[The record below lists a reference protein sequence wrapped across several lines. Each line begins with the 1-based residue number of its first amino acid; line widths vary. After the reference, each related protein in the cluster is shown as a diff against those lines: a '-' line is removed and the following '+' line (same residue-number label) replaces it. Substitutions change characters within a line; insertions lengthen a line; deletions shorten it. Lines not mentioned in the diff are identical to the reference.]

1 MEANDFLKLCGNIV
15 DRKGQNNIKI
25 FNIISK
31 GFELYDKHFEK
42 VLFSD
47 VIDKLLEKE
56 LDLFG
61 SQFKIYRSGRTDEE
75 YRKFL
80 KLSFLLRLGRVDFNF
95 IVNAISI
102 FFNIEK
108 HRIQIFDYNSDKNI
122 KARHIK
128 LRILKKVNI
137 QEIMLFLKS
146 IKAAGIVIDCW
157 EMIVSVPEYEYNS
170 LEYDS
175 LYFPSDRTQY
185 LLNCN
190 NNLNIYNPADRVE
203 FEYNKHQ
210 YDINE
215 LESLNDD

>member
-47 VIDKLLEKE
+47 VIDKLIEKE

-122 KARHIK
+122 KVRHIK

-137 QEIMLFLKS
+137 REIILFLKS
-146 IKAAGIVIDCW
+146 IKAAGIIIDCW
-157 EMIVSVPEYEYNS
+157 EMLDGEFLINCKGEKQKYIVKSDVRYEY
-170 LEYDS
+170 
-175 LYFPSDRTQY
+175 DRH
-185 LLNCN
+185 
-190 NNLNIYNPADRVE
+190 
-203 FEYNKHQ
+203 EYNL
-210 YDINE
+210 DE
-215 LESLNDD
+215 MLELND